1 MSDHIFPHPR
11 AGYRAG
17 ADLGKPSVEVARYSA
32 RIALVSLVGEHD
44 VSTKDAVLDAL
55 ARACEQPCIVVD
67 FSRCEFADSSVVS
80 ALVALD
86 STGLSFVRLV
96 VPETQRAVWRT
107 FELVAIAEFMPVH
120 DSLEEALIA
129 AREDDA
135 MQERAPEVAS

>member
-1 MSDHIFPHPR
+1 MSDPVFPYPR

-17 ADLGKPSVEVARYSA
+17 ADLGKPSVEFVRYTE
-32 RIALVSLVGEHD
+32 RIALVILVGEHD
-44 VSTKDAVLDAL
+44 LTTKDALLDAL
-55 ARACEQPCIVVD
+55 ARASDQPCVVVD
-67 FSRCEFADSSVVS
+67 LTRCTFADSSVVS

-96 VPETQRAVWRT
+96 VPETQPAVRRT
-107 FELVAIAEFMPVH
+107 FELVGIAEFVPVH

-135 MQERAPEVAS
+135 MQEPTPEVAS